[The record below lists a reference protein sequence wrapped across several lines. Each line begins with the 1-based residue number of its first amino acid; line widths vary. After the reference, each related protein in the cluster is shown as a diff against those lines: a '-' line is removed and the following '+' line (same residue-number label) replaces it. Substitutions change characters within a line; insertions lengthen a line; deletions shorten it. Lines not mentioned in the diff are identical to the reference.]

1 MKGTGQTCAPGAAE
15 AGPAGSDSLARGPAY
30 ARTRGPD
37 GKEASM
43 ADEPKEWHLAK
54 YEVLLF
60 SFDGVTAA
68 RDALTELKEEHELEK
83 GHVLAEALVS
93 HENTGK
99 IHVHDPGAA
108 GLGGAMGAVAGG
120 FVAMFAGPVAL
131 PFLLV
136 AGGLLGGM
144 AGHLAGRILPR
155 ADLAEVAAAMPL
167 GTSAYVALI
176 DHDDARAL
184 EEMFV
189 AKGARVVS
197 TPVDSEMAG
206 VLGHD
211 LAEKVVAGSAI
222 HTAQV

>member
-1 MKGTGQTCAPGAAE
+1 
-15 AGPAGSDSLARGPAY
+15 
-30 ARTRGPD
+30 
-37 GKEASM
+37 M
-43 ADEPKEWHLAK
+43 ADEQREWHLAR

-68 RDALTELKEEHELEK
+68 RDALTDLKEEHQLEQ

-136 AGGLLGGM
+136 AGGLLGGV

-155 ADLAEVAAAMPL
+155 ADLAEVANAMPL
-167 GTSAYVALI
+167 GTSAYVALV
-176 DHDDARAL
+176 DHDDARRL
-184 EEMFV
+184 EEMFT
-189 AKGARVVS
+189 ARGARVVS

-211 LAEKVVAGSAI
+211 LAEKVVQMPPAP
-222 HTAQV
+222 AQDTVHA

>member
-1 MKGTGQTCAPGAAE
+1 
-15 AGPAGSDSLARGPAY
+15 
-30 ARTRGPD
+30 
-37 GKEASM
+37 M
-43 ADEPKEWHLAK
+43 ADEPRPWHLAK

-60 SFDGVTAA
+60 SFDGVSAA

-93 HENTGK
+93 HQPTGK
-99 IHVHDPGAA
+99 IQVHDPGAA

-120 FVAMFAGPVAL
+120 FIAMFAGPVAL

-136 AGGLLGGM
+136 AGGLMGGV

-167 GTSAYVALI
+167 GTSAYVALVE
-176 DHDDARAL
+176 HDDATRL
-184 EEMFV
+184 TEMFT
-189 AKGARVVS
+189 AKGARVVA

-206 VLGHD
+206 VLGHA
-211 LAEKVVAGSAI
+211 LAE
-222 HTAQV
+222 QVSHLPPPVLVEQS

>member
-1 MKGTGQTCAPGAAE
+1 
-15 AGPAGSDSLARGPAY
+15 
-30 ARTRGPD
+30 
-37 GKEASM
+37 M
-43 ADEPKEWHLAK
+43 ADEQRQWHLAHF
-54 YEVLLF
+54 EVLLF
-60 SFDGVTAA
+60 SFDGVTTA
-68 RDALTELKEEHELEK
+68 RDVLTELKEEHGLDE
-83 GHVLAEALVS
+83 GHVLAEAIVS
-93 HENTGK
+93 HQATGK

-136 AGGLLGGM
+136 AGGLMGGV

-167 GTSAYVALI
+167 GTSAYVALVE
-176 DHDDARAL
+176 HDDARRL
-184 EEMFV
+184 EEIFT
-189 AKGARVVS
+189 ARGARVVS

-211 LAEKVVAGSAI
+211 LARKVAAGA
-222 HTAQV
+222 AVPA

>member
-1 MKGTGQTCAPGAAE
+1 
-15 AGPAGSDSLARGPAY
+15 
-30 ARTRGPD
+30 
-37 GKEASM
+37 M
-43 ADEPKEWHLAK
+43 ADEQAQWHLAK

-68 RDALTELKEEHELEK
+68 RDALTDLKEEHQLEE

-93 HENTGK
+93 HEATGK
-99 IHVHDPGAA
+99 IRVHDPGAA
-108 GLGGAMGAVAGG
+108 ALGGTMGAVAGG

-136 AGGLLGGM
+136 AGGLMGGV

-176 DHDDARAL
+176 DHEDARRL
-184 EEMFV
+184 EEMFA

-211 LAEKVVAGSAI
+211 LAEKVI
-222 HTAQV
+222 HMPPPEPAVHA